1 MTRSSNR
8 AAAGLAR
15 SAGAAAILAIGLPA
29 VGAMAHVE
37 RYPICRYYTNTGY
50 FEAECTPR
58 THPSVIRRW
67 VDIPH
72 QHYTPPTYEPR
83 LPDGY

>member
-1 MTRSSNR
+1 MIRSPNR
-8 AAAGLAR
+8 AVAGLAR
-15 SAGAAAILAIGLPA
+15 SAGAAALLAAGLLA
-29 VGAMAHVE
+29 GVANAHVE
-37 RYPICRYYTNTGY
+37 RYPICRYYTNTGH
-50 FEAECTPR
+50 FEAQCTPR
-58 THPSVIRRW
+58 THPSTILRW

>member
-15 SAGAAAILAIGLPA
+15 SAGVAALLAVGLPA
-29 VGAMAHVE
+29 GFANAHVE
-37 RYPICRYYTNTGY
+37 RYPICRYYTNTGH
-50 FEAECTPR
+50 FEAQCTPR
-58 THPSVIRRW
+58 THPSTILRW